1 MQRSPWMAA
10 EGAGFILGAVG
21 TLILS
26 YGVGGRRAGR
36 CVDNARPLPLVAAL
50 RRAGVR
56 LDCFGAAEGRSSAG
70 LLRRCG
76 GQVGNLPHWLRLCG
90 GQVFRW
96 TASALRR
103 AGREP
108 APLLFLRRSC

>member
-1 MQRSPWMAA
+1 MELAD
-10 EGAGFILGAVG
+10 
-21 TLILS
+21 
-26 YGVGGRRAGR
+26 GGRSGVSIMQDRFLWSRLCGGR
-36 CVDNARPLPLVAAL
+36 VFGWTASAL

-56 LDCFGAAEGRSSAG
+56 LDCFGAAEGRAGTWPTGFGGAAVGCSAG
-70 LLRRCG
+70 PLRRCG

-90 GQVFRW
+90 GRVFGW

-108 APLLFLRRSC
+108 APL